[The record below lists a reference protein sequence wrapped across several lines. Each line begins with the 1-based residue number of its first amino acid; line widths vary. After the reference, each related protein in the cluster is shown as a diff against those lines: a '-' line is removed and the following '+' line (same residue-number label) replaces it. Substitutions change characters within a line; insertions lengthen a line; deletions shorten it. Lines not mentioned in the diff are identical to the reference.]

1 MTLGSTPLWMN
12 AGMVKHTQSALD
24 TEQCM
29 SATHAVVPEGTM
41 DIPVAVRLRL
51 QNQQITEIE
60 TIAVRPGDY
69 SLASSN
75 PAAIISMASNIR
87 WEDPVPAAMR
97 ATRAEL
103 IAWMDKYF
111 RMFPRG
117 VCNTTSA
124 CRRLENGGGN
134 FVCSNGGSCAA
145 GQPGSN
151 DNAMMPRLILADA
164 ETGIG
169 VGHTMFMGNTD
180 MHMFKMSGGQ
190 VHAVHAILG
199 MASNSGW

>member
-1 MTLGSTPLWMN
+1 
-12 AGMVKHTQSALD
+12 
-24 TEQCM
+24 
-29 SATHAVVPEGTM
+29 
-41 DIPVAVRLRL
+41 
-51 QNQQITEIE
+51 
-60 TIAVRPGDY
+60 
-69 SLASSN
+69 
-75 PAAIISMASNIR
+75 
-87 WEDPVPAAMR
+87 
-97 ATRAEL
+97 
-103 IAWMDKYF
+103 MDKYF

-145 GQPGSN
+145 GQPGPN